1 MLISVIIPNWNA
13 GDLLRDA
20 ILSIIDDEAV
30 GEIIVVD
37 NASTDG
43 SADRVAALG
52 LPKLV
57 LIRNDQNVGAT
68 KARHIAATQA
78 RHELIAFLDADDLL
92 SPGAL
97 SSARGQLLDNDLDM
111 CSLQMVRLFPDGHT
125 EPFVAPLDE
134 TISGQEAFRRTLG
147 GWTVHP
153 MGIMRRDVY
162 LRAIS
167 AFEFHGHSDD
177 EVLTR
182 HLFLAAGSVGGVHDL
197 YLYRTSAKQITID
210 MVIGQA
216 RTELA
221 VLQMAV
227 DQRTVTTEPKLRKA
241 RNHVVRMLLSL
252 WNRLRRERKSM
263 AVMVPM
269 LRQIVDHR
277 IGWRLSDWR
286 HFLAFTTMR
295 ASVPL
300 LNRRKP

>member
-20 ILSIIDDEAV
+20 ILSIAADEAV
-30 GEIIVVD
+30 GEIIVID

-43 SADRVAALG
+43 SADRVAGLE

-57 LIRNDQNVGAT
+57 LIRNDHNIGAT
-68 KARHIAATQA
+68 KARHLAMSHA

-97 SSARGQLLDNDLDM
+97 SNARRRLLDKDLDM

-125 EPFVAPLDE
+125 EPFIAPLDE
-134 TISGQEAFRRTLG
+134 IISGQEAFRRTLG

-162 LRAIS
+162 QRAIS

-182 HLFLAAGSVGGVHDL
+182 HLFLAARLVGGVHDL
-197 YLYRTSAKQITID
+197 YLYRTSAKRITID

-221 VLQMAV
+221 VLQMAA
-227 DQRTVTTEPKLRKA
+227 DQRDVTTELRMRKA

-252 WNRLRRERKSM
+252 WNRLRRERRSM
-263 AVMVPM
+263 GVMAPM
-269 LRQIVDHR
+269 LRQIVGHR
-277 IGWRLSDWR
+277 IGWAPSDWR
-286 HFLAFTTMR
+286 HFLAFAAMR
-295 ASVPL
+295 ASVPIL
-300 LNRRKP
+300 SRREP